1 MTRRGKGR
9 ANDARLHFLV
19 TKMGRERGFVS
30 IGISLERFLER
41 LLAVAASGA
50 MAVVFC
56 AGTAHA
62 VPAYWYY
69 TDSSTQ
75 LTYQGGVVAGVSY
88 TTLQDVTFNS
98 LGFIDLPNVPPT
110 QWQMF
115 YGIDDGLLGTYQ
127 VGIWRN
133 DTQELLA
140 STTVGPNSVSI
151 DQYEYFRWSPI
162 PATTI
167 PANTAF
173 TIGALLPANPQDAWL
188 YDTYSVNST
197 GIMGPGGGRLI
208 DPATTLSFPPLGS
221 LGTLTGMQVIAN
233 ASTDI
238 VVPEPA
244 TAILL
249 LVGCGFLAASRRA
262 A

>member
-1 MTRRGKGR
+1 M
-9 ANDARLHFLV
+9 
-19 TKMGRERGFVS
+19 S
-30 IGISLERFLER
+30 IGTSVKRFLDQLR
-41 LLAVAASGA
+41 VSAAAVA
-50 MAVVFC
+50 MAVVFG
-56 AGTAHA
+56 AGTAQA
-62 VPAYWYY
+62 VPVYWYY
-69 TDSSTQ
+69 TDSLSQ

-98 LGFIDLPNVPPT
+98 LGFIDLPNVAPT
-110 QWQMF
+110 QWQMY

-151 DQYEYFRWSPI
+151 DQYDYFRWSPI

-167 PANTAF
+167 PANTTF

-188 YDTYSVNST
+188 LDTYSMNST
-197 GIMGPGGGRLI
+197 GITGPGAGRLL
-208 DPATTLSFPPLGS
+208 DPATTLSFPPSGS
-221 LGTLTGMQVIAN
+221 LGSFTGMQVVAN

-238 VVPEPA
+238 VTVVPEPA
-244 TAILL
+244 T
-249 LVGCGFLAASRRA
+249 GFLVLAGCALLSAARRA
-262 A
+262 S

>member
-1 MTRRGKGR
+1 M
-9 ANDARLHFLV
+9 
-19 TKMGRERGFVS
+19 S
-30 IGISLERFLER
+30 IGTSVGSFFDR
-41 LLAVAASGA
+41 LLTVAASVV

-69 TDSSTQ
+69 TDSSSQ

-88 TTLQDVTFNS
+88 TTLQDVTFHS

-115 YGIDDGLLGTYQ
+115 YGINDGLLGTYQ

-140 STTVGPNSVSI
+140 STTVGPNSVFADPYS
-151 DQYEYFRWSPI
+151 YFRWSPI

-167 PANTAF
+167 PANTSF
-173 TIGALLPANPQDAWL
+173 TIAALLPASPQDAWL
-188 YDTYSVNST
+188 YDTYSLNST
-197 GIMGPGGGRLI
+197 GIVGPGAGRLL
-208 DPATTLSFPPLGS
+208 DPATMLSFPPSGS
-221 LGTLTGMQVIAN
+221 LGSISGMQVIAN

>member
-1 MTRRGKGR
+1 
-9 ANDARLHFLV
+9 
-19 TKMGRERGFVS
+19 MGRERFVS
-30 IGISLERFLER
+30 IGTSVDGFLDR
-41 LLAVAASGA
+41 LRTIAASVA
-50 MAVVFC
+50 MAIVFC
-56 AGTAHA
+56 AGTAQA
-62 VPAYWYY
+62 VPVYWYY
-69 TDSSTQ
+69 TDANSQ

-98 LGFIDLPNVPPT
+98 LGFIDLPNVAPT
-110 QWQMF
+110 QWQMY

-151 DQYEYFRWSPI
+151 DQFDYFRYSPI

-167 PANTAF
+167 PANTTF
-173 TIGALLPANPQDAWL
+173 TIGALLPASPQDAWL

-197 GIMGPGGGRLI
+197 GITGPGQGRLLQ
-208 DPATTLSFPPLGS
+208 PATTLSFPPLAT
-221 LGTLTGMQVIAN
+221 LGITSGMHVIAN
-233 ASTDI
+233 AATDVVT

-244 TAILL
+244 TGILL
-249 LVGCGFLAASRRA
+249 LAGCVFLSASRRA
-262 A
+262 S